1 MQRCQGGT
9 LGQAKESLQ
18 PPPEAPFSKRFQLT
32 SADESRKQLLLIA
45 SLPSVSRASERMC
58 ALSRISSNRKKKNR
72 RQGAKTPKR
81 SESPQCVNRSHRLK
95 PRELCY
101 LYLEPA
107 AVYTK
112 TSPSPHHHHPE
123 SNNKAGRLPGNGC
136 EGRRE

>member
-72 RQGAKTPKR
+72 IRGQDAEEERESTVCEQVTSAKT
-81 SESPQCVNRSHRLK
+81 
-95 PRELCY
+95 
-101 LYLEPA
+101 A
-107 AVYTK
+107 
-112 TSPSPHHHHPE
+112 
-123 SNNKAGRLPGNGC
+123 
-136 EGRRE
+136 